1 MTVFKRPAHRI
12 GLITVVM
19 VWSGMS
25 AYTIV
30 LTLQLQD
37 GHGLTPLVTG
47 LVLMAWPIGVG
58 LSANSASIPDLA
70 TRIGER
76 KDQIRTPLLPAAR
89 AMFVASLCHA
99 FAAGATLGST
109 GDITLRLVPG
119 LFVSGLGMGLFAPG
133 ITQKMMSW
141 APENAVGGV
150 SGTVNAVIQLSGS
163 LGTVA
168 AGSLFFLAL
177 PDGETG
183 LLTPAAA
190 DTAGLV
196 ALLYPLGG
204 FVVASLLAVALHRR
218 ERRRP
223 P

>member
-1 MTVFKRPAHRI
+1 DGVQTARPSHWPHLRR
-12 GLITVVM
+12 
-19 VWSGMS
+19 
-25 AYTIV
+25 
-30 LTLQLQD
+30 
-37 GHGLTPLVTG
+37 HGLVRDERLHDRAHPAVAGRARPGPTG
-47 LVLMAWPIGVG
+47 HRHGFDG
-58 LSANSASIPDLA
+58 LADRGRSVSQLGLHPRPRHPHRRSAGPV
-70 TRIGER
+70 RGR
-76 KDQIRTPLLPAAR
+76 AAR
-89 AMFVASLCHA
+89 MVLLVASLGLA
-99 FAAGATLGST
+99 LATGGTVGSA
-109 GDITLRLVPG
+109 GDITPRLVPG
-119 LFVSGLGMGLFAPG
+119 LFVSGRGRGLFAPG
-133 ITQKMMSW
+133 ITEKMRSW